1 MPSPPGFPRS
11 LLTQPWSARLAH
23 FQRYTVAHP
32 RLIEAKEK
40 LVAAIQNSEP
50 NSLVFVFGPTGVG
63 KTTLRLKAEQILTA
77 ELREELEQ
85 DRGRLAVV
93 SVEAVAPESGS
104 FSWRDHFKRLLLQ
117 MNEPLIEYKQDLQ
130 TGFVMRS
137 PPRPKPTAG
146 EYRYGVEQ
154 ALRFRRPAA
163 VMIDEAQHLAKIASG
178 RRLLDQLDV
187 IKSIANQTQTIHVL
201 YGTYDL
207 LAFRNLNGQ
216 LSRRSI
222 DIHFSRY
229 RAKCAADRKAFVN
242 VLNSFA
248 QQLPVPDPPDL
259 SHDWEFLY
267 ERSIG
272 CVGVVKQWLIRA
284 LSVALRTGEAT
295 LSRRNL
301 ETQAPSVAQADK
313 IVSEASEGEMRLV
326 DSNEAAQR
334 LREQLGLAPLKLSR
348 QSADN
353 KRQPVQALGPPNQPP
368 TWASKASAGRRRK
381 TGTPACCPRLRLG
394 ALPRSRSRREAGSIR
409 WRRLESA
416 LPSLRV

>member
-1 MPSPPGFPRS
+1 MPI
-11 LLTQPWSARLAH
+11 
-23 FQRYTVAHP
+23 P

-77 ELREELEQ
+77 ELRAELEL

-104 FSWRDHFKRLLLQ
+104 FSWRDHFRRLLLQ
-117 MNEPLIEYKQDLQ
+117 MNEPLIEYKQDLPA
-130 TGFVMRS
+130 GFLMRS
-137 PPRPKPTAG
+137 PARPKPTTG

-163 VMIDEAQHLAKIASG
+163 VMIDEAQHMAKIASG

-187 IKSIANQTQTIHVL
+187 IKSIANQTQTVHVL

-222 DIHFSRY
+222 DVHFPRY
-229 RAKCAADRKAFVN
+229 RAECAVDRKAFMS

-248 QQLPVPDPPDL
+248 QQLPNPRSTRLV
-259 SHDWEFLY
+259 
-267 ERSIG
+267 ERLGI
-272 CVGVVKQWLIRA
+272 L
-284 LSVALRTGEAT
+284 LRTQHWLRRGAEAMAGPSVVSGSEDGRRYAVSPQPGKPGSVHRPSRQDISEAT
-295 LSRRNL
+295 
-301 ETQAPSVAQADK
+301 
-313 IVSEASEGEMRLV
+313 EGEMRLM
-326 DSNEAAQR
+326 DSNEASSR
-334 LREQLGLAPLKLSR
+334 LREQLGLALHTR
-348 QSADN
+348 AG
-353 KRQPVQALGPPNQPP
+353 KR
-368 TWASKASAGRRRK
+368 R
-381 TGTPACCPRLRLG
+381 
-394 ALPRSRSRREAGSIR
+394 
-409 WRRLESA
+409 
-416 LPSLRV
+416 

>member
-1 MPSPPGFPRS
+1 MALPPGFPRS
-11 LLTQPWSARLAH
+11 LLMEPWSARLAH

-63 KTTLRLKAEQILTA
+63 KTTLRLKAEQILTSELRA
-77 ELREELEQ
+77 ELEL

-93 SVEAVAPESGS
+93 SVEAIAPESGS

-117 MNEPLIEYKQDLQ
+117 MNEPLIECKQEL
-130 TGFVMRS
+130 TAFVVRS
-137 PPRPKPTAG
+137 PARPKPTTG

-163 VMIDEAQHLAKIASG
+163 VMIDEAQHIAKIASG

-187 IKSIANQTQTIHVL
+187 IKSIANQTQTVHVL

-222 DIHFSRY
+222 DVHFPRY
-229 RAKCAADRKAFVN
+229 RAESSADRKAFVS
-242 VLNSFA
+242 VLHSFA
-248 QQLPVPDPPDL
+248 QQLPLPEPPEL
-259 SHDWEFLY
+259 ANDWEFLY
-267 ERSIG
+267 ERSVG
-272 CVGVVKQWLIRA
+272 CVGVLKQWLVRA
-284 LSVALRTGEAT
+284 LSVALRNGEAT

-301 ETQAPSVAQADK
+301 EHQAPSITQADK
-313 IVSEASEGEMRLV
+313 ILSEASEGEMRLM
-326 DSNEAAQR
+326 DSNEAASR
-334 LREQLGLAPLKLSR
+334 LREQLGLVPQMRS
-348 QSADN
+348 QQVPDN
-353 KRQPVQALGPPNQPP
+353 AKQPAQAQ
-368 TWASKASAGRRRK
+368 ARR
-381 TGTPACCPRLRLG
+381 T
-394 ALPRSRSRREAGSIR
+394 SRRPGQRSPARDVIGK
-409 WRRLESA
+409 
-416 LPSLRV
+416 PGVLRAANA